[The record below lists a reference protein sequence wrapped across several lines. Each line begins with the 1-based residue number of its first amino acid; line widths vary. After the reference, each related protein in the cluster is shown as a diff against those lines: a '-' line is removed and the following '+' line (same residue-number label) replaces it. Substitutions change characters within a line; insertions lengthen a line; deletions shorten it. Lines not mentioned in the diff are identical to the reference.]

1 MTKLLI
7 ACFAIICLTLII
19 TQNSDAFPA
28 VNNGDGLT
36 PDDCRKD
43 EDFLQC
49 GTCPKTCKDPNP
61 KCDSKCKAPMCQC
74 KAGTPKCDSKCKAPM
89 CQCKAG
95 TVRATDGSCI
105 KPEECPPTVAA

>member
-74 KAGTPKCDSKCKAPM
+74 KAGT
-89 CQCKAG
+89 
-95 TVRATDGSCI
+95 VRATDGSCI